1 MNQRRMGRIAQEIKK
16 VIAYDVSFV
25 LNDPKIS
32 NRISVT
38 DVTVSSDLSYCDI
51 YVSVLGTEWEKKQSL
66 EGLEGAK
73 GFLKKELSEKIVLR
87 QIPELRFHLDES
99 IERGM
104 KMDELISRVIA
115 QDDESR
121 RLRGE
126 ESPDDAEDE
135 EDQEY

>member
-1 MNQRRMGRIAQEIKK
+1 MNIRRMGRIAQEIKK

-32 NRISVT
+32 NRTSVT

-51 YVSVLGTEWEKKQSL
+51 YVSVIGTEWEKKQSL

-73 GFLKKELSEKIVLR
+73 GFLKKELSEKIMLR

-126 ESPDDAEDE
+126 DGSSEPDP
-135 EDQEY
+135 DQE

>member
-1 MNQRRMGRIAQEIKK
+1 MNLRRMGRIAQEIKK

-32 NRISVT
+32 DRTSVT
-38 DVTVSSDLSYCDI
+38 DVTISSDLSYCDI

-73 GFLKKELSEKIVLR
+73 GFLKNELSQKIMLR

-104 KMDELISRVIA
+104 KMDELISQVIA
-115 QDDESR
+115 KDDESR
-121 RLRGE
+121 RLRGDDIQSDT
-126 ESPDDAEDE
+126 ESEND
-135 EDQEY
+135 

>member
-1 MNQRRMGRIAQEIKK
+1 MNLRRMGRIAQEIKK

-32 NRISVT
+32 DRISVT
-38 DVTVSSDLSYCDI
+38 DVTISSDLSYCDI

-73 GFLKKELSEKIVLR
+73 GFLKNELSQKIMLR

-99 IERGM
+99 VERGM
-104 KMDELISRVIA
+104 KMDELISQVIA
-115 QDDESR
+115 KDDESR
-121 RLRGE
+121 RLRG
-126 ESPDDAEDE
+126 DDIQSDTETDN
-135 EDQEY
+135 D